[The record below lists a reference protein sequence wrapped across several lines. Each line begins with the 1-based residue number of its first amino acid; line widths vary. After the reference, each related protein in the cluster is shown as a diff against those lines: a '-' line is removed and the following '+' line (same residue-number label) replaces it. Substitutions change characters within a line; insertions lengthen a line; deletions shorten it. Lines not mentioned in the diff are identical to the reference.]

1 MTSQASPYKDFH
13 LPKKTKPT
21 APALSLSFNISPSRS
36 SRASSVS
43 SVLSDDTMSSRATTG
58 TSSSARQHLT
68 EENAYF
74 SSNPP
79 PKALPQ
85 HIAAA
90 EAFIQQHAADG
101 RRVVLVTSGGT
112 TVPLEKNTVRFIDN
126 FSAGTRGAT
135 SAEYFLEAG
144 YAVVFLHR
152 QFSLLPY
159 SRHYSHSTDCFLD
172 FLREA
177 PGGGSVVATPAHQAK
192 MLRVLRK
199 YGAAKQR
206 NRLLMLPFVT
216 ITDYLHELRAVAQL
230 MRPLGP
236 DGLLYLAA
244 AVSDFFVPPDRMA
257 EHKIQSTDAT
267 DLLRQKKEQQQQQQ
281 QQQDEDEVR
290 QGPTTITREQRAPA
304 PAESGAGNVD
314 GEAAE
319 AAGEEVGGDEEEEEE
334 TFDNFD
340 SSPAVPRSKRLIID
354 LDPVPKF
361 LKNLVDGWAPEGM
374 IVSFKLETDPAI
386 LVHKARYSLDR
397 YQHHLVIGNLLTT
410 RKWEVV
416 FVAPGERDRWIR
428 VPTARRKRTQTG
440 LEDLV
445 GAAEEE
451 KGEGE
456 WGREQRERRRGGERG
471 IERGGEREEK
481 DRLLREG
488 GGGDDAPM
496 DPATLP
502 EGEPEIEI
510 EGLIIPAVT
519 GLHDKHIQSV
529 RRRAG

>member
-1 MTSQASPYKDFH
+1 
-13 LPKKTKPT
+13 
-21 APALSLSFNISPSRS
+21 
-36 SRASSVS
+36 
-43 SVLSDDTMSSRATTG
+43 MSSH
-58 TSSSARQHLT
+58 TSAGDTASYLMD
-68 EENAYF
+68 ENAYF

-90 EAFIQQHAADG
+90 EAFIRQHAAEH

-144 YAVVFLHR
+144 YAVIFLHR

-172 FLREA
+172 FLHEA
-177 PGGGSVVATPAHQAK
+177 ADGSGSVVANPAHQAK

-199 YGAAKQR
+199 YGDAKRR
-206 NRLLMLPFVT
+206 NTLLMLPFVT
-216 ITDYLHELRAVAQL
+216 ITDYLHELRAVARL

-257 EHKIQSTDAT
+257 EHKIQSTTAT
-267 DLLRQKKEQQQQQQ
+267 DSLRPKH
-281 QQQDEDEVR
+281 
-290 QGPTTITREQRAPA
+290 QGPTTITPEQRG
-304 PAESGAGNVD
+304 SNQQGAGA
-314 GEAAE
+314 GAGAA
-319 AAGEEVGGDEEEEEE
+319 APTGNEEE

-340 SSPAVPRSKRLIID
+340 SSPSVPRSKRLIID

-374 IVSFKLETDPAI
+374 IVSFKLETDPSI

-397 YQHHLVIGNLLTT
+397 YQHHLVVGNLLAT

-416 FVAPGERDRWIR
+416 FVSPGERDRWVR
-428 VPTARRKRTQTG
+428 VPTARRKKTQTG
-440 LEDLV
+440 VEDMV

-451 KGEGE
+451 GSATTENEGGEE
-456 WGREQRERRRGGERG
+456 QRAKKEKEEREQRLIEGED
-471 IERGGEREEK
+471 K
-481 DRLLREG
+481 
-488 GGGDDAPM
+488 PM
-496 DPATLP
+496 DPASLP
-502 EGEPEIEI
+502 DGEPEIEI
-510 EGLIIPAVT
+510 ESLIIPAVK
-519 GLHDKHIQSV
+519 GLHDKHI
-529 RRRAG
+529 RAVAARNKS